1 MINLKTNWVYFK
13 CFKLRQDIMISRL
26 GKCHDFL
33 RSRFLM
39 LEFPEKIQK
48 IHIITIITIIRTK
61 ICQNQK
67 N

>member
-1 MINLKTNWVYFK
+1 
-13 CFKLRQDIMISRL
+13 MISRL

-48 IHIITIITIIRTK
+48 IHILTIITIIRTK